1 MSTLILAAGSGRRAT
16 AGLARFA
23 LAVGTAIVREYRAR
37 REISFLMEQDDRT
50 LHDLGISRSEVERA
64 VRGWFR

>member
-1 MSTLILAAGSGRRAT
+1 MSTLILAAGSRRLAA

-23 LAVGTAIVREYRAR
+23 RAVYAAIIREYRTR

>member
-1 MSTLILAAGSGRRAT
+1 MSTLILAAGSRSRTA

-23 LAVGTAIVREYRAR
+23 RAVGTAIVREYRAR
-37 REISFLMEQDDRT
+37 REISYLMEQDDRT

>member
-1 MSTLILAAGSGRRAT
+1 MSTLILAAGSRSRAA
-16 AGLARFA
+16 AGLARFVR
-23 LAVGTAIVREYRAR
+23 AVGKAIVREYRTR